1 MEAKQPI
8 IELNDVTMQFNL
20 SKEKVE
26 TAKEYV
32 VKLLSGKLHFDEF
45 NALKHLSLTIDRGD
59 SIALIG
65 ANGSGKST
73 TLKLISGIYTPTS
86 GTVKIHGTVAPLIEL
101 GAGFDFEL
109 TARENIFLNG
119 AVLGYDREFMQSH
132 FNEIMDFA
140 ELWDFVDVPVK
151 NFSSGM
157 QARLG
162 FSIATIVSAD
172 ILIVDEILAVGD
184 IAFQRK
190 CHEKMAAMLA
200 NGTTLVLVSHNM
212 NDVERLCK
220 KVAWLDHGELRELG
234 PAEEV
239 CPHYMK
245 AMNAEEE

>member
-1 MEAKQPI
+1 MSEKEPI
-8 IELNDVTMQFNL
+8 IELDDVTMRFNL

-26 TAKEYV
+26 TVKEYF
-32 VKLLSGKLHFDEF
+32 VKLVTGKLHFDAF
-45 NALKHLSLTIDRGD
+45 DALKNVTLEIRRGE
-59 SIALIG
+59 SVALIG

-73 TLKLISGIYTPTS
+73 TLKIISGIYTPTS
-86 GTVKIHGTVAPLIEL
+86 GSSHVRGTVAPLIEL

-119 AVLGYDREFMQSH
+119 AVLGYPPEFMQAH
-132 FNEIMDFA
+132 FKEIMDFS
-140 ELWDFVDVPVK
+140 ELWEFVDVPVK

-190 CHEKMAAMLA
+190 CHDKMAQMLA
-200 NGTTLVLVSHNM
+200 AGTTLVLVSHNM
-212 NDVERLCK
+212 DDVMNLSRRA
-220 KVAWLDHGELRELG
+220 VWLDHGVIRENG
-234 PAEEV
+234 PTEVV
-239 CPHYMK
+239 CPHYIS
-245 AMNAEEE
+245 AMNG